1 MVSAHDDP
9 QAGSEEVIQDSRL
22 TGGCLCGAV
31 RYGSPGPA
39 LFSIVC
45 HCRDCQRAS
54 GSGGV
59 PVLGVPKPSF
69 SCTGPVKQS
78 RVTGGSG
85 MPAVRNFCPEC
96 GSLLF
101 GTPESA
107 PEMVTIYAG
116 SLDDPTAFTPTDT
129 LFAAQRPAWARLA
142 ASLAEHE
149 ALPP

>member
-1 MVSAHDDP
+1 MAN
-9 QAGSEEVIQDSRL
+9 GRL

-31 RYGSPGPA
+31 RYESAGPA
-39 LFSIVC
+39 LFSAVC

-59 PVLGVPKPSF
+59 PVLGVPRPSF

-78 RVTGGSG
+78 RSTGGSG
-85 MPAVRNFCPEC
+85 QTAVRNFCADC

-107 PEMVTIYAG
+107 PEMVTIYVG
-116 SLDDPTAFTPTDT
+116 SLDDSSAFQPTDA
-129 LFAAQRPAWARLA
+129 LFAGQRPAWARLA
-142 ASLAEHE
+142 LPLADHAGLPEH
-149 ALPP
+149 

>member
-1 MVSAHDDP
+1 MQGA
-9 QAGSEEVIQDSRL
+9 RL
-22 TGGCLCGAV
+22 TGRCLCGAV
-31 RYGSPGPA
+31 RYESPGPA
-39 LFSIVC
+39 LFSVVC

-59 PVLGVPKPSF
+59 PILGVPQPSF
-69 SCTGPVKQS
+69 ICEGPVKQS

-85 MPAVRNFCPEC
+85 MPAVRNFCSSC

-116 SLDDPTAFTPTDT
+116 SLDDPAAFTPTDA

-149 ALPP
+149 GLPPR